1 MPTVFDIYEYFLAS
15 GANGKTVLEMLEK
28 LCPDKLIMR
37 EEDNDGMSMLDF
49 GLVIETDQIC
59 SKMCEDCFLLKTES
73 NVFIGSNKYIGID
86 LRGGKSREALEDFS
100 FDCKYRGF
108 SYTRDLYLDSVRPIV
123 GTNMDGNP
131 DSGTVFKVSPNVFVT
146 AKHCVEDLKYFNVID
161 SEEKPIGLKEVVL
174 SENEDLDIALIV
186 MEESVSGRVF
196 HLSEP
201 HVLEDIMVMGYP
213 PISGMLPV
221 LISEKGQMV
230 AAMKSTIGTNVGE
243 TKDYLK
249 NLDCFLISARVKGG
263 SSGSP
268 VINEFGKVCGIVV
281 SLPNDI
287 KNPDR
292 IDLMGYGACLPSIYI
307 EEMLRGENI
316 KRLGLVLD
324 GKGYRYK

>member
-1 MPTVFDIYEYFLAS
+1 MLTVFDIYEYFLAS
-15 GANGKTVLEMLEK
+15 GANGKTVFEMLEK
-28 LCPDKLIMR
+28 LCPDKLMI
-37 EEDNDGMSMLDF
+37 EKDDDGMSLLDF

-86 LRGGKSREALEDFS
+86 LRGGKSREALENFS

-146 AKHCVEDLKYFNVID
+146 AKHCVADLNHFNVID
-161 SEEKPIGLKEVVL
+161 SEEKPIRLKEVIL
-174 SENEDLDIALIV
+174 SENVDLDIALIV
-186 MEESVSGRVF
+186 IEESVSGRVF

-243 TKDYLK
+243 TKDYLR

-316 KRLGLVLD
+316 RRLALVFD
-324 GKGYRYK
+324 EKGYRFK

>member
-1 MPTVFDIYEYFLAS
+1 MPTVIEIYDYYLAS
-15 GANGKTVLEMLEK
+15 GTNGKTVFEMLEK
-28 LCPDKLIMR
+28 LCPDKLMI
-37 EEDNDGMSMLDF
+37 EKDDDGMSMLDF

-161 SEEKPIGLKEVVL
+161 SEEKPIGFKEVVL

-186 MEESVSGRVF
+186 MEKSVSGRVF

-201 HVLEDIMVMGYP
+201 RVLEDIMVMGYP

-243 TKDYLK
+243 TKDYLR

-307 EEMLRGENI
+307 EEMLRGENVR
-316 KRLGLVLD
+316 KTALVLNE
-324 GKGYRYK
+324 KGYRII

>member
-1 MPTVFDIYEYFLAS
+1 MPNVIDIYEYFFAS
-15 GANGKTVLEMLEK
+15 GANGKTVFEMLEK
-28 LCPDKLIMR
+28 LCPDKLMIEKK
-37 EEDNDGMSMLDF
+37 EEGMSMMDF
-49 GLVIETDQIC
+49 GLVIEADKIC
-59 SKMCEDCFLLKTES
+59 SKMCEDGFLLKTKSE
-73 NVFIGSNKYIGID
+73 VFVGSNKYIGID
-86 LRGGKSREALEDFS
+86 LRGGNSREVLEDFS

-108 SYTRDLYLDSVRPIV
+108 SYTRDVYLDSVRPIV
-123 GTNMDGNP
+123 GTNTNGDP
-131 DSGTVFKVSPNVFVT
+131 DIGTVYKVSPYVFVT
-146 AKHCVEDLKYFNVID
+146 AKHCVTDLKDFNVLD
-161 SEEKPIGLKEVVL
+161 TEEKPIKLKEVVL

-186 MEESVSGRVF
+186 TESPLSGRDF

-243 TKDYLK
+243 TKDYLR

-287 KNPDR
+287 QNPDR

-307 EEMLRGENI
+307 EEMLRAENI
-316 KRLGLVLD
+316 RRLALVLNE
-324 GKGYRYK
+324 KGYRLK